1 MILHSVKLRRSLH
14 GVSLPLLVIA
24 GLLLLWEILVSI
36 NDVPK
41 GILPPPSKIMQESFF
56 LREQLMG
63 HALTTMTEAVVG
75 LVLAALLGTVVAGAL
90 ASLAI
95 LRKALLPILVISQNI
110 PMMILAPLIVVWF
123 GFGIEPKIA
132 VVTLVCFFPIAVSSA
147 DALMNADKDLLDLMK
162 SMGASRL
169 QVLRYVRIPQA
180 VPSFFSGLQ
189 IAATYAVLGAVF
201 AEFSGGTSGLWIFI
215 GRSQRAYRTDQVFA
229 AVFLIAILS
238 IVLFLLVRWMAHIS
252 TPWNRVGSDAD
263 LREQVK

>member
-1 MILHSVKLRRSLH
+1 MIFHSVRLRRSLH

-36 NDVPK
+36 NDVPM
-41 GILPPPSKIMQESFF
+41 GILPPPSKIMMESFF

-63 HALTTMTEAVVG
+63 HALTTITEAVVG

-238 IVLFLLVRWMAHIS
+238 IVLFLLVRWMAHFS
-252 TPWNRVGSDAD
+252 TPWNRVGSGAD
-263 LREQVK
+263 LREQGK